1 MPRDMNLIC
10 MILTYVAQA
19 KVPGHI
25 PLPEF
30 DGYSQCEILQH
41 VKLCEE
47 ARFIQIVVDA
57 TISHRPIAIVRMTWD
72 GYEALDRR
80 CQ

>member
-10 MILTYVAQA
+10 MILAYTAQA
-19 KVPGHI
+19 KVPGQI

-30 DGYSQCEILQH
+30 EGYSECEILQH

-47 ARFIQIVVDA
+47 AGFMDIVIDA
-57 TISHRPIAIVRMTWD
+57 RTKRPVAIIRMTWD

-80 CQ
+80 CK

>member
-10 MILTYVAQA
+10 MILSYVSDT

-25 PLPEF
+25 QLPTF
-30 DGYSQCEILQH
+30 KGYSECEILEH

-47 ARFIQIVVDA
+47 AGYMDIVVDPM
-57 TISHRPIAIVRMTWD
+57 TNKPTAIVRMTWN
-72 GYEALDRR
+72 GHEALDRR
-80 CQ
+80 